1 MTEAVNRGYNLLACG
16 TLGLSG
22 LAFGTVI
29 LAEKDP
35 TDKLDDGGFLLIGA
49 IAVIWYLIGR
59 NRFKRTPVPLVLAAV
74 ALVVQL
80 VGLVLERDDSAAF
93 GDNIGGIW
101 LFAPLLVLLAV
112 QYYRNRVHQASQP
125 AAAQVPLSSAR

>member
-1 MTEAVNRGYNLLACG
+1 MTEAVNRGYNLLACA

-59 NRFKRTPVPLVLAAV
+59 NRFKRAPLPLVLAAV
-74 ALVVQL
+74 ALVVQV
-80 VGLVLERDDSAAF
+80 VGLVLERDDADAL

-101 LFAPLLVLLAV
+101 LFAPLLVLLSV
-112 QYYRNRVHQASQP
+112 QYYRNRVHQGSPPAVPQAP
-125 AAAQVPLSSAR
+125 AA